1 VLDNHLRA
9 ILAVLLSLKK
19 RPVIRWE
26 RMSAGGRKL
35 AMEVNAAMNHPPF
48 RDLFDFRSTAGP
60 APLLLILD
68 RRNDP
73 VTPLLSQWTY
83 EAMVHELLGISNG
96 RVHIDG
102 EERLELRVSHCDV
115 ELAVIAGILQ
125 GARIKHPAISGA
137 AQL

>member
-1 VLDNHLRA
+1 MYVHLHGSTNPQPPLYLPSPDDIPPPVLDNHLRA

-26 RMSAGGRKL
+26 RMSAGGRRL
-35 AMEVNAAMNHPPF
+35 ATEVQAAMAHPPF

-102 EERLELRVSHCDV
+102 EERLELRVS
-115 ELAVIAGILQ
+115 
-125 GARIKHPAISGA
+125 
-137 AQL
+137 